1 MARVARL
8 KGYGYAQPPVGINES
23 AYIFGALP
31 KKGFDFCVLPV
42 HFYRMILS
50 DARILEEIEKGTIK
64 ISPYDRASLGSNS
77 YDVRLGGTL
86 ATYREH
92 ILDAKKHNEI
102 ELFEIPEDGFVLYP
116 HIFYL
121 GVTLEYTETHA
132 HVPFLEGK
140 SSTGRLGIDI
150 HATAGKG
157 DVGFCGNWTLEIS
170 VKQPVKV
177 YKGMPIGQL
186 IYFPVEGEILESYA
200 QKKGAKYSHQPDRP
214 VESMMWKNV
223 F

>member
-1 MARVARL
+1 
-8 KGYGYAQPPVGINES
+8 
-23 AYIFGALP
+23 
-31 KKGFDFCVLPV
+31 
-42 HFYRMILS
+42 MILT
-50 DARILEEIEKGTIK
+50 DLRILEEIEKGTIR
-64 ISPYDRASLGSNS
+64 IVPYDRTCLGSNS
-77 YDVRLGGTL
+77 YDVHLGPTL
-86 ATYREH
+86 ATYKEH
-92 ILDAKKHNEI
+92 IIDAKKHNLI
-102 ELFEIPEDGFVLYP
+102 ESFEIPDEGFVLYP

-170 VKQPVKV
+170 VKQPVKI

-186 IYFPVEGEILESYA
+186 IYFPVEGNTLVTYD
-200 QKKGAKYSHQPDRP
+200 QK
-214 VESMMWKNV
+214 
-223 F
+223 

>member
-1 MARVARL
+1 
-8 KGYGYAQPPVGINES
+8 
-23 AYIFGALP
+23 
-31 KKGFDFCVLPV
+31 
-42 HFYRMILS
+42 MILS
-50 DARILEEIEKGTIK
+50 DARILEEIEKGSIK
-64 ISPYDRASLGSNS
+64 ITPYDRACLGSNS
-77 YDVRLGGTL
+77 YDVHLGSNL

-92 ILDAKKHNEI
+92 IIDARKHNEI
-102 ELFEIPEDGFVLYP
+102 EHFEIPEEGFVLYP

-157 DVGFCGNWTLEIS
+157 DVGFCGHWTLEIS

-177 YKGMPIGQL
+177 YKGMPVGQL
-186 IYFPVEGEILESYA
+186 IYFPVDGEILVPYN
-200 QKKGAKYSHQPDRP
+200 KKGGAKYNAQPDRP
-214 VESMMWKNV
+214 VESMMWKNK